1 MICITVVF
9 AIALASHGASF
20 RIGPALPR
28 DLMVLRGSDHPD
40 TGKQCSD
47 DQLLM
52 ILPQLSHGCPVVP
65 NFYENPPCP
74 FPLPLPISVR
84 KLTSELQSALFKEE
98 EETHLLPFVQKMDVN
113 NNGQVSEEDIA
124 AFK

>member
-74 FPLPLPISVR
+74 FPLPLPQQCIDETVR
-84 KLTSELQSALFKEE
+84 KNCKLVIDLPLDFFSF
-98 EETHLLPFVQKMDVN
+98 ETCGLYP
-113 NNGQVSEEDIA
+113 
-124 AFK
+124 